1 MLRSEATKLANTHDT
16 SVQRITFRL
25 LFSRKRYIISF
36 FQGPSRSLDLAERRS
51 RRSRNQLASVRVVL
65 SYAHRDEKL
74 QQELNKHFSALR
86 RSALIEGWHDRRIM
100 PGSNLDQAINRQ
112 LERAHL
118 VLLLIS
124 PDFLDSDYCYCRE
137 MRTALR
143 RHAKGHV
150 RVIPIILR
158 PVDWIKT
165 PIGKLL
171 ALPRD
176 GKAITTWT
184 RRDDAFLDVAKG
196 VRRAAEDILSGN
208 SRFPSSQ
215 APYAAKFKRTPGR
228 SEISAGGD

>member
-1 MLRSEATKLANTHDT
+1 M
-16 SVQRITFRL
+16 VQL
-25 LFSRKRYIISF
+25 
-36 FQGPSRSLDLAERRS
+36 RS
-51 RRSRNQLASVRVVL
+51 RRSRKQIVSVRVVL

-74 QQELNKHFSALR
+74 QRELNKHFAALR
-86 RSALIEGWHDRRIM
+86 RSALIESWNDRRIM
-100 PGSNLDQAINRQ
+100 PGSNLDQEIDRQ
-112 LERAHL
+112 LECAHV

-158 PVDWIKT
+158 PVDWLKT

-176 GKAITTWT
+176 GKAITSWT
-184 RRDDAFLDVAKG
+184 RRDEAFLDVAKG
-196 VRRAAEDILSGN
+196 VRRAAEDILS
-208 SRFPSSQ
+208 SRRPSSSQ
-215 APYAAKFKRTPGR
+215 TLHADKRTPGR
-228 SEISAGGD
+228 GEISAGGN